1 MSIQGFLIPW
11 MLVGILNTGP
21 DLVGY
26 SRALIMLPPMA
37 VLFIGGVFADGMDSR
52 KLLLV
57 LSIAVCVPPL
67 VIGQITLGFWPV
79 VAFGMAMA
87 ILQSLSDPARQAM
100 LSRIT
105 RTDIQRTVT
114 LTTVVTSLVG
124 VCGVWI
130 GGQLESIGL
139 DRVLLLQ
146 AVLFVLGMVTLS
158 RLPSLPAYTSSSPKL
173 TAGFKAAWKQ
183 PLVRNMIALNFFSS
197 LFNAGAYAVSVPF
210 IVRDVYHGDAA
221 FFASVMIAFTIGSIG
236 SNVIL
241 YFFMPL
247 LRPGRVYVLMQLVRP
262 VILCILF
269 FEPSIW
275 LFFASIFVWGLNM
288 GVTATLSRTTVQEL
302 APASHRAQVLAVLLF
317 SFMVSSPISAIILGQ
332 LIQATDPLTGLLPGI
347 PVSLMIFLIGTLASG
362 LWSYRSVSH
371 PAKNIAK

>member
-11 MLVGILNTGP
+11 MLVGILNTTP

-37 VLFIGGVFADGMDSR
+37 VLFIGALFADGMDSR
-52 KLLLV
+52 KLLLA
-57 LSIAVCVPPL
+57 LSVAVCIPPL
-67 VIGQITLGFWPV
+67 IIGQIPLSFWPV
-79 VAFGMAMA
+79 VAFGMVMA
-87 ILQSLSDPARQAM
+87 IFQSLSDPARQAM

-114 LTTVVTSLVG
+114 LTTVITSLVG
-124 VCGVWI
+124 VGGVWI
-130 GGQLESIGL
+130 GGQLELLGIE
-139 DRVLLLQ
+139 RVLLLQ
-146 AVLFVLGMVTLS
+146 AALFVLGIVALS
-158 RLPSLPAYTSSSPKL
+158 RLPSLPAYTSSSPNL
-173 TAGFKAAWKQ
+173 AAGFKAVWRR
-183 PLVRNMIALNFFSS
+183 PLVRNIIALNFFSS

-247 LRPGRVYVLMQLVRP
+247 LHPGRVYVLMQLVRP
-262 VILCILF
+262 VILGILF
-269 FEPSIW
+269 FEPSLW
-275 LFFASIFVWGLNM
+275 LFFTSIFVWGLNM

-302 APASHRAQVLAVLLF
+302 APASHRAQVLAILLF

-347 PVSLMIFLIGTLASG
+347 PVSLLIFAIGAFASG

-371 PAKNIAK
+371 PTLGNR